1 MPNALPWLD
10 AAPFLAACAAMA
22 GFMRQRRS
30 TPEVFLV
37 GAGPG
42 DPDLL
47 TVAAVKALGRADVV
61 LYDALVGPGIL
72 DLAPGTAE
80 RVFVGKRSG
89 SHAMAQEAISALIS
103 SCAAAGKVV
112 VRLKGGDPMM
122 FGRAGEEIGHL
133 KARGIPVTV
142 IPGITAALG
151 CAASAGLSLT
161 RRGVA
166 ANVHFVTAH
175 RCDAGIAPDWSRLAD
190 PEGTLCVYMGKEQAA
205 AVRDG
210 LLSGGLDPDT
220 PVLAIENGTR
230 ADERRVSGPLSAL
243 PDLTATL
250 GGGPTL
256 ILIGRA
262 MAEAADSLPHQP
274 MLLPAEA

>member
-1 MPNALPWLD
+1 MPNVLPWLD
-10 AAPFLAACAAMA
+10 AAPLLAAGAALA
-22 GFMRQRRS
+22 GFLRPRRGKA
-30 TPEVFLV
+30 EVFLV

-72 DLAPGTAE
+72 DLAPKTAL

-89 SHAMAQEAISALIS
+89 AHAMAQEAISALIATH
-103 SCAAAGKVV
+103 AAAGKVV

-151 CAASAGLSLT
+151 CAASAGVSLT

-166 ANVHFVTAH
+166 ATVHFVTAH
-175 RCDAGIAPDWSRLAD
+175 RCDAGSAPDWSRLAD

-205 AVRDG
+205 AVRGG
-210 LLSGGLDPDT
+210 LLAGGLDPAT

-230 ADERRVSGPLSAL
+230 PDERRVSGPLSAL

-250 GGGPTL
+250 GGGPAL
-256 ILIGRA
+256 IIIGWA
-262 MAEAADSLPHQP
+262 VAGADASPLVSAAL
-274 MLLPAEA
+274 AG

>member
-10 AAPFLAACAAMA
+10 AAPVLAACAAVA
-22 GFMRQRRS
+22 GFLRPRRG
-30 TPEVFLV
+30 TAEVFLV

-72 DLAPGTAE
+72 ELAPKSAL

-89 SHAMAQEAISALIS
+89 AHAMAQEAISALIAAR
-103 SCAAAGKVV
+103 AAAGKVV

-122 FGRAGEEIGHL
+122 FGRAGEEIDHL

-151 CAASAGLSLT
+151 CAASAGVSLT

-166 ANVHFVTAH
+166 ATVHFVTAH
-175 RCDAGIAPDWSRLAD
+175 RCDAGATPDWSRLAD

-205 AVRDG
+205 AVRGG
-210 LLSGGLDPDT
+210 LLAGGLDPAT

-230 ADERRVSGPLSAL
+230 PDERRVSGRLSAL

-250 GGGPTL
+250 SGGPAL
-256 ILIGRA
+256 IVIGWA
-262 MAEAADSLPHQP
+262 VAGAEASSPVSAAL
-274 MLLPAEA
+274 AG

>member
-10 AAPFLAACAAMA
+10 AAPFLAACAAVA
-22 GFMRQRRS
+22 GFMRPRRARA
-30 TPEVFLV
+30 EVFLV

-72 DLAPGTAE
+72 DLAPKTAR
-80 RVFVGKRSG
+80 RVFVGKRAG
-89 SHAMAQEAISALIS
+89 SHAMAQEAISALIAS
-103 SCAAAGKVV
+103 SAAAGKVV

-122 FGRAGEEIGHL
+122 FGRAGEEIDHL
-133 KARGIPVTV
+133 AARGIPVTV

-175 RCDAGIAPDWSRLAD
+175 RCDAGAAPDWSRLAD

-210 LLSGGLDPDT
+210 LLAGGLDPAT

-230 ADERRVSGPLSAL
+230 PDECRVSGPLSAL
-243 PDLTATL
+243 PGLTATL
-250 GGGPTL
+250 GDGPAL
-256 ILIGRA
+256 IMIGRA
-262 MAEAADSLPHQP
+262 MAGTARSVPVSVAVTG
-274 MLLPAEA
+274 